1 MLEHIDPAVL
11 VAVLRASSAP
21 LFSAWMAR
29 AASYEPWVEDTRAQP
44 QGETDVQTGMQ
55 AGEVRHV

>member
-1 MLEHIDPAVL
+1 MLDHIAPAVL

-29 AASYEPWVEDTRAQP
+29 ASSYEPWVEVTRAQHH
-44 QGETDVQTGMQ
+44 GEMAGERKTGV
-55 AGEVRHV
+55 GEVRNV